1 MKLLNRAGRAA
12 LFDKKVYTE
21 AFFDDDAMADGAI
34 VVALVGAAS
43 YLGVLV
49 WFGALGRF
57 DVIGLIQSLIY
68 SVVSWLILGF
78 ATWFAATRLFG
89 SSNRYQT
96 LIALQ
101 GLAVLPLLLEI
112 FGTPWSLVGLVWYLG
127 VLVFATKEGTDLAY
141 KEAGL
146 SVLIGFAVAAVV
158 RLLMGASFGLF
169 SSLFV

>member
-1 MKLLNRAGRAA
+1 MLNRAGRAA
-12 LFDKKVYTE
+12 FFDKKVYTE

-34 VVALVGAAS
+34 VVALTGAAS
-43 YLGVLV
+43 YLGVLL
-49 WFGALGRF
+49 WSGALGRF
-57 DVIGLIQSLIY
+57 DLFGLIQAVIY

-112 FGTPWSLVGLVWYLG
+112 FDTPLSLVGVVWYLA
-127 VLVFATKEGTDLAY
+127 VLVFATKEGSDLPY

-169 SSLFV
+169 STLFV